1 MVNSYTF
8 ASSRIKL
15 KSLDPVINKRKKFCI
30 PYTARKNN
38 IFIKKSQKKS
48 FLTLNAQFSTGM
60 HMNQEIS
67 KWEIQK

>member
-15 KSLDPVINKRKKFCI
+15 KNLDPVINKRKIFCI
-30 PYTARKNN
+30 PYTGRKNN
-38 IFIKKSQKKS
+38 IFIKKSQKYS

-60 HMNQEIS
+60 HMNREIS